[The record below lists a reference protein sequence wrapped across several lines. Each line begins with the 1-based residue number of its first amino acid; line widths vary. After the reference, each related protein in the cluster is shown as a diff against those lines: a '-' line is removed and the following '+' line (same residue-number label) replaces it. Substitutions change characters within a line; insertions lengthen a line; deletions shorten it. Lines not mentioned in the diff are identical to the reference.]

1 MSALSNLKN
10 RVPALHSR
18 WWTGLLA
25 LSLMANLLV
34 GGLIAGRIL
43 YPHDMDRMMRD
54 SFVQLV
60 PRKFFVDLPAQRRKE
75 LVQFLRDHRGELKAL
90 RETSQTTLVKFAD
103 ALENYDAAMVKSV
116 IDSFTT
122 GSESL
127 AAKSGAVVT
136 ELVMKLTPEER
147 KKLAEI
153 IRERDNRKQ
162 K

>member
-1 MSALSNLKN
+1 M
-10 RVPALHSR
+10 
-18 WWTGLLA
+18 
-25 LSLMANLLV
+25 
-34 GGLIAGRIL
+34 
-43 YPHDMDRMMRD
+43 YPHQIDRMMRD

-60 PRKFFVDLPAQRRKE
+60 PRKFFVDLPSQRRKE
-75 LVQFLRDHRGELKAL
+75 LVQFLRDHRDEIRTL
-90 RETSQTTLVKFAD
+90 REASQTTVAKLAD
-103 ALENYDAAMVKSV
+103 ALENYDAATVKSV

-127 AAKSGAVVT
+127 AAKTGAVVMD
-136 ELVMKLTPEER
+136 LVAKLTPEER

>member
-10 RVPALHSR
+10 RVPTLRSR

-34 GGLIAGRIL
+34 GGLIAGRIM
-43 YPHDMDRMMRD
+43 YPHQIDRMMRD

-60 PRKFFVDLPAQRRKE
+60 PRKFFVDLPSQRRKE
-75 LVQFLRDHRGELKAL
+75 LVQFLRDHRDEIRTL
-90 RETSQTTLVKFAD
+90 REASQTTVAKLAD
-103 ALENYDAAMVKSV
+103 ALENYDAATVKSV

-127 AAKSGAVVT
+127 AAKTGAVVMD
-136 ELVMKLTPEER
+136 LVAKLTPEER

>member
-10 RVPALHSR
+10 RVPTLRSR
-18 WWTGLLA
+18 WWTGLLV
-25 LSLMANLLV
+25 LSLTANFLV
-34 GGLIAGRIL
+34 GGLIVGRIM
-43 YPHDMDRMMRD
+43 YPHEMDRMMRD
-54 SFVQLV
+54 RFVQLV
-60 PRKFFVDLPAQRRKE
+60 PRKFFMDLPAPRRE
-75 LVQFLRDHRGELKAL
+75 EIIQFLRDHRGELKAL

-103 ALENYDAAMVKSV
+103 ALENYDTATIKSV

-153 IRERDNRKQ
+153 IRERHNRKQ